1 MTTPERPLYFN
12 DMLKIYEDIKK
23 LPPDQPVSTYANAII
38 LVVEFQLALEKGN
51 VKHYDSNG
59 NELKTLPEILQV
71 LRDGK
76 QLLVEKKNE

>member
-1 MTTPERPLYFN
+1 MATPERPLYFN
-12 DMLKIYEDIKK
+12 DMLKIYEEIKK
-23 LPPDQPVSTYANAII
+23 LPPDKPVSTYAKAII

-71 LRDGK
+71 LRNDR
-76 QLLVEKKNE
+76 QLFIEKV